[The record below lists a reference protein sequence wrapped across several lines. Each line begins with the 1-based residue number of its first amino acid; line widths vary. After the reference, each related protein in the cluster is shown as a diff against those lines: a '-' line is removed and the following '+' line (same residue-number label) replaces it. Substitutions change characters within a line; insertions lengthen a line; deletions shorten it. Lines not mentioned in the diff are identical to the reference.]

1 MNKVK
6 VKLKLLSG
14 DPVVWRSLE
23 KGIDEISTKNN
34 CEISEVTYPE
44 VDVKELYVM
53 YSDEF
58 FQRNNMLEVER
69 YMGSFGIACQI
80 VKWEVILSLE
90 LALIRKLKEVYASP
104 KMVL

>member
-44 VDVKELYVM
+44 VDVKELYVR

-58 FQRNNMLEVER
+58 LQRNNMLEVER
-69 YMGSFGIACQI
+69 YLGLCGIACSI
-80 VKWEVILSLE
+80 IGWDVIRSGE
-90 LALIRKLKEVYASP
+90 LTLIRKLKEVYASP
-104 KMVL
+104 KMAL